1 MKRRAL
7 SIALM
12 FLCIVTLSAR
22 PVNGGRDGAG
32 PAYFTNFGAS
42 NDAAKNSY
50 IDRYIEYLKRLGNGS
65 GGYNN
70 AGGDAGGLVG
80 NFTPLGAPDS
90 KCGNTGP
97 FAATN
102 ITGVLTHHPKVTI
115 ISLRATCDSLRVPGC
130 TASQME
136 TDLRMITDLAR
147 ANGVT
152 IFVQTPQ
159 PCECAPGTSLTATI
173 RKVYSW
179 VKANYPNNY
188 IDMTTDFSLPDG
200 TINQKYFQGC
210 LEYNEAGQAL
220 AYQHLKAKLGL

>member
-7 SIALM
+7 PIALM

-42 NDAAKNSY
+42 NDSPANSY
-50 IDRYIEYLKRLGNGS
+50 INRYISYLEKLGNGS

-70 AGGDAGGLVG
+70 AGGVAGGLVG
-80 NFTPLGAPDS
+80 NFTPTGMPDS
-90 KCGNTGP
+90 NCGNTGP

-102 ITGVLTHHPKVTI
+102 ITGVLLHHPKVTV
-115 ISLRATCDSLRVPGC
+115 ISLRATCDSIKNPGC
-130 TASQME
+130 TALQIE
-136 TDLRMITDLAR
+136 TDLRIVTDFAR
-147 ANGVT
+147 ANGVK
-152 IFVQTPQ
+152 IYVQTPQ
-159 PCECAPGTSLTATI
+159 PCECDPKTSLTTTA
-173 RKVYSW
+173 RKLQSW

-200 TINQKYFQGC
+200 TTNMKYFQDC
-210 LEYNEAGQAL
+210 LHYNEAGQTL
-220 AYQHLKAKLGL
+220 AYQRLKAKLGL